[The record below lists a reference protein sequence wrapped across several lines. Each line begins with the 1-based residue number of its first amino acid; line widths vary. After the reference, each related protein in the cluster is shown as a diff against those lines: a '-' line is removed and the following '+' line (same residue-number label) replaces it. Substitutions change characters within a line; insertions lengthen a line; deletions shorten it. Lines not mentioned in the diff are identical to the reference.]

1 MATKT
6 AAAAIDAICAW
17 RKEAVLPD
25 EAAIY
30 AGMAEISSDVFERDD
45 LRLSAPT
52 SAQDIEGWDSLRQ
65 IMILV
70 SVEERFG
77 IKFTTREMD
86 SMRCIG
92 DLVRLIATKV
102 DH

>member
-1 MATKT
+1 M
-6 AAAAIDAICAW
+6 
-17 RKEAVLPD
+17 PD

-30 AGMAEISSDVFERDD
+30 AGLAEIFGDVFERDD

-52 SAQDIEGWDSLRQ
+52 NALDIEGWDSLRQ

-70 SVEERFG
+70 NVEERFG

-86 SMRCIG
+86 G
-92 DLVRLIATKV
+92 LGNVGELVSLIAAKAG
-102 DH
+102 